1 VAIKGIGVDLVAV
14 ERIER
19 MVDSW
24 GEKFLTRVYTD
35 EELQYCLPK
44 RRKFEHLAGRF
55 AAKESFIKAYGEKLS
70 LKDIE
75 VISLENGE
83 PALRLVSDSQNL
95 RGQVHLSITHESS
108 YALAMLIISESRSAD
123 SEL

>member
-1 VAIKGIGVDLVAV
+1 MAIKGIGVDLVAV